1 MSGENK
7 NKRNCVEESQE
18 KLIESISKNI
28 SKWRKRNELTQAQ
41 LAEKLNIETETI
53 SRLERGKHLPS
64 LVTLHKI
71 ADQFSISIAE
81 WRWCINNSKK
91 TDAVTQTNLRQSYP
105 NPYGFW
111 HTKIRHRVHGSDT
124 CTNFGILSS
133 K

>member
-81 WRWCINNSKK
+81 LLVDPTLVFENDVIIIARMLSELSLEDREFVFKLFEQICTYQK
-91 TDAVTQTNLRQSYP
+91 TR
-105 NPYGFW
+105 
-111 HTKIRHRVHGSDT
+111 KIID
-124 CTNFGILSS
+124 
-133 K
+133 